1 MAVDSKHPLYVDNL
15 YRWKLVNDVCDGSQS
30 IKNMGVQY
38 LPVVNACAT
47 SEENIA
53 YNDSYRQRAV
63 FFEVTKD
70 TLQSHVGL
78 AFSEDPTF
86 EPDGLDFLKNNADGN
101 GKSIY
106 QLNQLALEGLLRQ
119 GRGGFFVD
127 FPVVTGN
134 MSQAEIERLN
144 IRPSVVYYPSLN
156 IINWDKR
163 KVGGVYKNSLIV
175 LHEVAE
181 KRDEQDEFQ
190 FKKFNRYRVLRLEE
204 NNVYSI
210 QVYSDESGSI
220 VADERVYPKKKGG
233 AFFNEIP
240 FIPLGSQV
248 NDFSIDSIPLESLAL
263 MNLAHYRNSAEYE
276 NSVFICGQIQ
286 PVISGLTEEWRDH
299 LEKSGI
305 KLGSFSPLTLPEGG
319 SFQFAQAESNM
330 VAREAMKDKFDYM
343 QALGAKVLD
352 KTTANKTATQVNEE
366 AATQHSVLSL
376 CVSNLNEAS
385 EYYLKWCAEFEG
397 RGFDAKFSIK
407 QDFAR
412 GEIGLDELKFYYEL
426 VVSGDLSKQTFHE
439 IRTTG
444 KVPEIDREKEQAR
457 IDSEGGIS

>member
-15 YRWKLVNDVCDGSQS
+15 DRWKLVNDVCDGSQS
-30 IKNMGVQY
+30 IKSMGVQY

-47 SEENIA
+47 DAENLA

-86 EPDGLDFLKNNADGN
+86 EPDGMDFLKNNADGN

-127 FPVVTGN
+127 YPQVTGT
-134 MSQAEIERLN
+134 MSQADIERLN
-144 IRPSVVYYPSLN
+144 IRSSVVYYPALN

-220 VADERVYPKKKGG
+220 VADEKVFPKKKGG
-233 AFFNEIP
+233 AFFDEIP

-286 PVISGLTEEWRDH
+286 PTMTGLDDTWRDH
-299 LEKSGI
+299 LEDTGI
-305 KLGSFSPLTLPEGG
+305 KLGSFSPLMLPVGG

-444 KVPEIDREKEQAR
+444 KVPEIDREEEQAR
-457 IDSEGGIS
+457 IDLEGGIS